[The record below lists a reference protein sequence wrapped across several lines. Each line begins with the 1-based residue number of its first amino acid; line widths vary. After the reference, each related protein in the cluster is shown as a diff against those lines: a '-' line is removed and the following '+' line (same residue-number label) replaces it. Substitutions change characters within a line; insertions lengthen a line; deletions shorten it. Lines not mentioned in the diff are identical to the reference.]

1 MHLCNFTFI
10 IPHKNI
16 PSLLQRCID
25 SIPQREDVHI
35 VVVDDNSDSC
45 QVDFSHF
52 PGLNNPFVEVIF
64 TKEGYGAGYARNV
77 GLKQVQSKWVLFA
90 DADDYL
96 PDVDIFRKYISMA
109 EQTGADIVV
118 SNYARLWENRVLPAV
133 KHETFAL
140 CSPYSEEFRFRGF
153 FSVGTLSYV
162 WGKFYRSEFLK
173 KYQIIFGNISYAED
187 KLFNMECYICDA
199 KYVFL
204 EDTGYIYRKNDTSVS
219 WQYRP
224 DSTQNWFK
232 LANEL
237 KGWIEKKNKDPNK
250 YASLTRYLIFFAVF
264 FDAKMEYMQHKKSIW
279 AIRKVLKKYGTNPS
293 VNCRTERE
301 NCSWMRECGKL

>member
-90 DADDYL
+90 DADD
-96 PDVDIFRKYISMA
+96 
-109 EQTGADIVV
+109 
-118 SNYARLWENRVLPAV
+118 
-133 KHETFAL
+133 
-140 CSPYSEEFRFRGF
+140 F
-153 FSVGTLSYV
+153 FTPEL
-162 WGKFYRSEFLK
+162 
-173 KYQIIFGNISYAED
+173 N
-187 KLFNMECYICDA
+187 
-199 KYVFL
+199 VFL
-204 EDTGYIYRKNDTSVS
+204 DKYK
-219 WQYRP
+219 
-224 DSTQNWFK
+224 DSTADVVFITNNTIDCDTFIPQNQDLK
-232 LANEL
+232 VAELAKEC
-237 KGWIEKKNKDPNK
+237 
-250 YASLTRYLIFFAVF
+250 
-264 FDAKMEYMQHKKSIW
+264 KS
-279 AIRKVLKKYGTNPS
+279 
-293 VNCRTERE
+293 
-301 NCSWMRECGKL
+301 

>member
-90 DADDYL
+90 DADD
-96 PDVDIFRKYISMA
+96 
-109 EQTGADIVV
+109 
-118 SNYARLWENRVLPAV
+118 
-133 KHETFAL
+133 
-140 CSPYSEEFRFRGF
+140 F
-153 FSVGTLSYV
+153 FYTRIECL
-162 WGKFYRSEFLK
+162 
-173 KYQIIFGNISYAED
+173 FG
-187 KLFNMECYICDA
+187 
-199 KYVFL
+199 
-204 EDTGYIYRKNDTSVS
+204 
-219 WQYRP
+219 
-224 DSTQNWFK
+224 
-232 LANEL
+232 
-237 KGWIEKKNKDPNK
+237 
-250 YASLTRYLIFFAVF
+250 
-264 FDAKMEYMQHKKSIW
+264 
-279 AIRKVLKKYGTNPS
+279 
-293 VNCRTERE
+293 
-301 NCSWMRECGKL
+301 